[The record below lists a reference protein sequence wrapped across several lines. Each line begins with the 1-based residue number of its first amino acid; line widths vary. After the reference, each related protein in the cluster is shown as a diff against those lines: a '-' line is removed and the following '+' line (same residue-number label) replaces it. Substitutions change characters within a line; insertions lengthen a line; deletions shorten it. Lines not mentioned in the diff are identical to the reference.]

1 MRWKRTKAFIID
13 FIILFIVFNILNLV
27 IPKDYNIKDLEAR
40 QNELIEK
47 YTNHEILFEEYY
59 KEYSITYYELMDKQ
73 KILNISYL
81 LFILIYF
88 ILLPFLW
95 KGRTFGCFLNNIQVE
110 RFDKGKLMIHQLLIR
125 NIFVIG
131 LLYLIVL
138 NIGIFCIPSTHY
150 FLIVSIVGILQMVLA
165 IFCFNM
171 VFFTKAKRGL
181 QDILS
186 NTEMVKII

>member
-13 FIILFIVFNILNLV
+13 FIILLIVFTILNLF
-27 IPKDYNIKDLEAR
+27 IPKDYNVKNLEAR

-47 YTNHEILFEEYY
+47 YTNHEIVFKDYY
-59 KEYSITYYELMDKQ
+59 KEYSINYYDLMSKQ

-81 LFILIYF
+81 FFILIYF

-95 KGRTFGCFLNNIQVE
+95 KGRTIGSFLNNIQVE
-110 RFDKGKLMIHQLLIR
+110 RFDKGRLMLHQLLIR

-131 LLYLIVL
+131 LFYLIVL
-138 NIGIFCIPSTHY
+138 NVGIFFIPSTHY

-165 IFCFNM
+165 VFCFNM

>member
-1 MRWKRTKAFIID
+1 M
-13 FIILFIVFNILNLV
+13 
-27 IPKDYNIKDLEAR
+27 
-40 QNELIEK
+40 
-47 YTNHEILFEEYY
+47 
-59 KEYSITYYELMDKQ
+59 SKQ

-81 LFILIYF
+81 FFILIYF

-95 KGRTFGCFLNNIQVE
+95 KGRTIGSFLNNIQVE
-110 RFDKGKLMIHQLLIR
+110 RFDKGRLMLHQLLIR

-131 LLYLIVL
+131 LFYLIVL
-138 NIGIFCIPSTHY
+138 NVGIFFIPSTYY

-165 IFCFNM
+165 VFCFNM